1 MQDNFEVKIIDRLS
15 KMDMCTNRQLALL
28 CDCSP
33 KTIQNK
39 IKEINDYLK
48 SLGFASRISSQKGKG
63 IYLDIKNDECL
74 DKIIDVF
81 KDDGYRKE
89 DLAIQIAL
97 DLVNNEYVKLD
108 DISDNYG
115 LSRNAVTD
123 VLTLAKKVLDNY
135 FIEVKSKP
143 HYGLYVDG
151 KEKEIR
157 EFLLGNYKHFKNK
170 ADINLAISERLVV
183 LIRNNNIDI
192 TDDFFERLI
201 VYIQIMVNRIK
212 SRKNICLTENEIDKN
227 SFEYIFATKITNEI
241 RNQFDIDV
249 DNSQIKLL
257 YEFMMGRIKNKQFV
271 ELSAQVLVDKMLKKI
286 VIMIKEKYCYD
297 LSKDIEFYSSM
308 SIHLSSL
315 CKRIEHDNFSLNPM
329 IDEIKKY
336 SILAY
341 DMAADSALLINE
353 ILKTALPDDEIG
365 YIAVYI
371 HLAISRQE
379 RKIEPKR
386 ILCVCP
392 SGKGM
397 SALIAQN
404 IKKQFGDY
412 IANVSVCGYYDLDNV
427 DYSKFD
433 YLFTTIPLN
442 EKLPIPVIEY
452 SLNDNRDHTNKIRRK
467 LSGKDMQRY
476 PLAELTDE
484 ELFVGEIEATSK
496 KEVLTIMA
504 KLVSK
509 YIDISDYFVDSILQ
523 REEIMS
529 TELNNGYAFPHPMS
543 NDVASESFMAV
554 GILKRPILWDKKKI
568 RIVLLTFIKSDGTI
582 ELQHFYR
589 SFSKLVSNEE
599 YALRLVNKPNYSTFI
614 NIAKEISKEL

>member
-81 KDDGYRKE
+81 KEDGYRKE

-157 EFLLGNYKHFKNK
+157 EFLLDNYKHFKNK

-404 IKKQFGDY
+404 IKKQFADY
-412 IANVSVCGYYDLDNV
+412 VADVSVCGYYDLDNV

>member
-1 MQDNFEVKIIDRLS
+1 MQDNFEVKIIDGLS

-151 KEKEIR
+151 KEKDIR
-157 EFLLGNYKHFKNK
+157 EFLLDNFNHFKNK

-183 LIRNNNIDI
+183 LIRNNGIDI
-192 TDDFFERLI
+192 SDDFFERLI
-201 VYIQIMVNRIK
+201 IYIQIMVSRIK
-212 SRKNICLTENEIDKN
+212 YSHITCLSEKEIDKN
-227 SFEYIFATKITNEI
+227 SFEYIFTIKITNEI
-241 RNQFDIDV
+241 RNQFDIEV

-433 YLFTTIPLN
+433 YLFTIIPLN

>member
-1 MQDNFEVKIIDRLS
+1 MDNF
-15 KMDMCTNRQLALL
+15 
-28 CDCSP
+28 
-33 KTIQNK
+33 
-39 IKEINDYLK
+39 
-48 SLGFASRISSQKGKG
+48 
-63 IYLDIKNDECL
+63 
-74 DKIIDVF
+74 
-81 KDDGYRKE
+81 
-89 DLAIQIAL
+89 
-97 DLVNNEYVKLD
+97 
-108 DISDNYG
+108 
-115 LSRNAVTD
+115 
-123 VLTLAKKVLDNY
+123 
-135 FIEVKSKP
+135 
-143 HYGLYVDG
+143 
-151 KEKEIR
+151 
-157 EFLLGNYKHFKNK
+157 KHFKSK
-170 ADINLAISERLVV
+170 SDINLAISERLVV
-183 LIRNNNIDI
+183 LIRNNGIDI

-201 VYIQIMVNRIK
+201 IYIQIMVNRIK
-212 SRKNICLTENEIDKN
+212 SRDNICFTENEVDKN
-227 SFEYIFATKITNEI
+227 SFEYIFAIKITNEI
-241 RNQFDIDV
+241 RNQFDIEV
-249 DNSQIKLL
+249 DNSQINLL

-271 ELSAQVLVDKMLKKI
+271 ELSAQALVDKMLKKI

-404 IKKQFGDY
+404 IKRQFGDY

-433 YLFTTIPLN
+433 YLFTQIALN

-467 LSGKDMQRY
+467 LSGKDMHRY
-476 PLAELTDE
+476 PLAELTEE
-484 ELFVGEIEATSK
+484 ELFVTEIEATSK

-509 YIDISDYFVDSILQ
+509 YIDINDYFVDSILQ

-599 YALRLVNKPNYSTFI
+599 YALRLVNKPSYSTFI

>member
-135 FIEVKSKP
+135 FIEVTSKP

-157 EFLLGNYKHFKNK
+157 EFLLDNYKHFKNK

-353 ILKTALPDDEIG
+353 ILRTTLPDDEIG

-404 IKKQFGDY
+404 IKKQFADY
-412 IANVSVCGYYDLDNV
+412 VADVSVCGYYDLDNV

-476 PLAELTDE
+476 PLSELTDE

-529 TELNNGYAFPHPMS
+529 TELNNGFAFPHPMS

>member
-1 MQDNFEVKIIDRLS
+1 MQGNYEVKIIDGLS

-157 EFLLGNYKHFKNK
+157 EFLLDNYKHFKNK

-353 ILKTALPDDEIG
+353 ILRTTLPDDEIG

>member
-81 KDDGYRKE
+81 KEDGYRKE

-157 EFLLGNYKHFKNK
+157 EFLLDNYKHFKNK

-353 ILKTALPDDEIG
+353 ILRTTLPDDEIG